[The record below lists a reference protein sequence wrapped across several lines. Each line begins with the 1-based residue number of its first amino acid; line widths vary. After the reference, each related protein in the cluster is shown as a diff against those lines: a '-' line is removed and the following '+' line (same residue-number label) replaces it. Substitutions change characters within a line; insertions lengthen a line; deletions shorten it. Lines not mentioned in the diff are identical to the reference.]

1 MRIAGDNMTGQ
12 TEKHLGELGIILPK
26 PTPPVAN
33 YVPAV
38 ITGQQLFISGQ
49 LPIKEGKV
57 TLTGALGHGPTV
69 EEAAAA
75 ARLCAINV
83 LAQAK
88 LALGDL
94 DRIVRLVKVT
104 GFVASAASFTEQPK
118 VVNGASDFF
127 VEALGERGK
136 HARSAVGVAAL
147 PLGASIEVEA
157 IFEIA

>member
-1 MRIAGDNMTGQ
+1 MTGQ
-12 TEKHLGELGIILPK
+12 TEKHLAELGIILPK
-26 PTPPVAN
+26 PAAPVAN

-38 ITGQQLFISGQ
+38 VSGNQLFISGQ

-57 TLTGALGHGPTV
+57 SLTGALGSGPSV
-69 EEAAAA
+69 EDAAAA

-88 LALGDL
+88 AALGEL
-94 DRIVRLVKVT
+94 DRIKRLVKVT
-104 GFVASAASFTEQPK
+104 GFVASAASFGEHPK

-127 VEALGERGK
+127 FEALGERGK
-136 HARSAVGVAAL
+136 HARSAVGVASL
-147 PLGASIEVEA
+147 PFGASVEVEA

>member
-1 MRIAGDNMTGQ
+1 MTGQ
-12 TEKHLGELGIILPK
+12 TDKHLADLGIILPK

-38 ITGQQLFISGQ
+38 ITGSQLFISGQ
-49 LPIKEGKV
+49 LPVKEGKI
-57 TLTGALGHGPTV
+57 TLTGALGHGPPV

-94 DRIVRLVKVT
+94 DRIKRLVKVT

-118 VVNGASDFF
+118 VMNGASDFF

-147 PLGASIEVEA
+147 PLGAAIEVEA